1 MGPGGGTPAAP
12 ALGRGSDTGEVHRSE
27 EAERP
32 AEEEGRLVGE
42 GTAREERPMIGR
54 SNSN

>member
-1 MGPGGGTPAAP
+1 MGPRGGTPAAP
-12 ALGRGSDTGEVHRSE
+12 ALGRGSDTGEVRRSE